1 MTAPAVPANDNKPD
15 PVDAIAA
22 AIASADQI
30 APQFSDDAVAQEF
43 SRRHADDLRY
53 VPARGRWFKFAGK
66 RWDEER
72 TLLVL
77 DRARSICR
85 ELSEDARGSLKLEM
99 TSKAK
104 VYA

>member
-22 AIASADQI
+22 AFESAEQI

-53 VPARGRWFKFAGK
+53 VAVRSQWFRFDGK
-66 RWDEER
+66 RWAEEK
-72 TLLVL
+72 TLLVY
-77 DRARSICR
+77 DRCRAICR
-85 ELSEDARGSLKLEM
+85 ELSEDARGSMKLDM
-99 TSKAK
+99 TSKKK
-104 VYA
+104 VA